1 MISRRRQI
9 ICLILIALGLI
20 VSGYLLARTFT
31 LMEGQ
36 APGAVDVCS
45 KVFGTGCDKTLLSQT
60 SWKLGLPLAGWGVVY
75 FAVLACLIIMGLL
88 LGEAFSTEATIG
100 ALLLGAAGACVS
112 IALSIILFTGRA
124 PFCPLCLAVHAINL
138 TLLPALWWLTSRNTV
153 ELVQELRTG
162 IRYLWGKPIKDA
174 REARWKVVGFV
185 TVMLVAI
192 VMYQWVLVQAEIR
205 KASDKGFEEIAA
217 VYAAIRKQ
225 ELPVSE
231 NDPQI
236 GPDDAPAKLV
246 VFASFQC
253 PGCRTFALDIA
264 PRLTRRFEEGL
275 AVIFK
280 NFPLGKDCNPEMQVD
295 MQPWACE
302 AAWTAEAAR
311 KQGKFWPFHDAIFAL
326 GLKGGEETLMQIAR
340 NVGLDMKRFGTD
352 RRDQSTL
359 AKVKADVELGR
370 RLSIDGTPTVFLNGR
385 QIRVVSIPELAFLIG
400 REIARR
406 DK

>member
-1 MISRRRQI
+1 MTSRRRQI
-9 ICLILIALGLI
+9 ICLILIALGMI

-31 LMEGQ
+31 LMSGQ

-60 SWKLGLPLAGWGVVY
+60 SWNLGLPLAGWGVVY
-75 FAVLACLIIMGLL
+75 FAALACLIVMAML
-88 LGEAFSTEATIG
+88 LGEAFATEATVG
-100 ALLLGAAGACVS
+100 AFLLGAAGACIS

-124 PFCPLCLAVHAINL
+124 PFCPLCLVVHAINL
-138 TLLPALWWLTSRNTV
+138 TLLPALWWLTGRNTA
-153 ELVQELRTG
+153 ELFQELRVG
-162 IRYLWGKPIKDA
+162 IKYLWGGQVKDP
-174 REARWKVVGFV
+174 REARWKVVGFL

-217 VYAAIRKQ
+217 VYASTPKR
-225 ELPVSE
+225 EVPVSE
-231 NDPQI
+231 NDPRL
-236 GPDDAPAKLV
+236 GPDDAPAILV

-253 PGCRTFALDIA
+253 PGCRTFALNIA
-264 PRLTRRFEEGL
+264 PRLASRFEDGL

-280 NFPLGKDCNPEMQVD
+280 NFPLGKDCNPELQVD

-326 GLKGGEETLMQIAR
+326 GLNGGEETIMQIAR
-340 NVGLDMKRFGTD
+340 NIGLDMERFETD

-359 AKVKADVELGR
+359 AKVKADVALGR
-370 RLSIDGTPTVFLNGR
+370 RLGIDGTPTVFLNGR
-385 QIRVVSIPELAFLIG
+385 QLRVVSIPELAFLIG
-400 REIARR
+400 REIA
-406 DK
+406 K

>member
-1 MISRRRQI
+1 MKSSRRRQI

-36 APGAVDVCS
+36 APGAVDMCS

-60 SWKLGLPLAGWGVVY
+60 SWKLGLPLAGWGIVY
-75 FAVLACLIIMGLL
+75 FTALACLIVMAWL
-88 LGEAFSTEATIG
+88 LGEAFASEAAIG
-100 ALLLGAAGACVS
+100 AFILGAAGACVS

-124 PFCPLCLAVHAINL
+124 PFCPLCLAVHVINIA
-138 TLLPALWWLTSRNTV
+138 LLPALWWQAGRSAS
-153 ELVQELRTG
+153 ELLQEFRAG
-162 IRYLWGKPIKDA
+162 IKYLWDGQAKDP

-205 KASDKGFEEIAA
+205 KASVKGFEEIAA
-217 VYAAIRKQ
+217 VYASTPKR
-225 ELPVSE
+225 EVPVSE
-231 NDPQI
+231 NDPRL
-236 GPDDAPAKLV
+236 GPEDAPATLV

-253 PGCRTFALDIA
+253 PGCRTFALNIA
-264 PRLTRRFEEGL
+264 PRLISRFEDGL
-275 AVIFK
+275 TVIFK
-280 NFPLGKDCNPEMQVD
+280 NFPLGKDCNPELQVD

-311 KQGKFWPFHDAIFAL
+311 KQGKFWPFHDAIFAI
-326 GLKGGEETLMQIAR
+326 GLNGGEETIMQIAR
-340 NVGLDMKRFGTD
+340 NIGLDMKRFETD

-385 QIRVVSIPELAFLIG
+385 QMRVVSIPELSFLIG
-400 REIARR
+400 REIA
-406 DK
+406 K